1 MLPPSSF
8 SADESK
14 YGRIPLSVRKR
25 FERLQFI
32 AFLLLAGLVLIL
44 LTSDGL
50 LLKYG
55 DGTRRVNTLLETTSS
70 KLVNDD
76 PSGRLIR
83 RGVRIPLDSQTK
95 GAILNNNK
103 QEEEDEVQ
111 EDQPRLEEKEKQE
124 ELNSR
129 KTTA

>member
-1 MLPPSSF
+1 MLLIPS

-25 FERLQFI
+25 FERLQTI
-32 AFLLLAGLVLIL
+32 AFLLLAGLVLVL

-55 DGTRRVNTLLETTSS
+55 DGTRRVNALLHSGSS
-70 KLVNDD
+70 ATRVAEDD

-83 RGVRIPLDSQTK
+83 RGVRIPLDSQSRGLIENDPTK
-95 GAILNNNK
+95 KSVRNKK
-103 QEEEDEVQ
+103 QE
-111 EDQPRLEEKEKQE
+111 
-124 ELNSR
+124 
-129 KTTA
+129 